1 MKRAWHNVDSSDRL
15 SALVLAVC
23 VICLIALVFFR

>member
-15 SALVLAVC
+15 SAIVLGAC
-23 VICLIALVFFR
+23 VLCLIALVFFR